1 MRTQRAPTHP
11 NFEHTLLW
19 DSDQVPPNTYRRV
32 VLWRQYCEDMDP
44 TQFISLSEYIEEHS
58 LRLRNMYL
66 AFINQVGESDNDGES
81 VQKLLQIRPSF
92 SYWWMTLFAST
103 RWHPSSHS
111 TEAIKMLALEELLT
125 IHGWIGL
132 DVVTDSGLI
141 LEISQ
146 QLCESHN
153 KSCSATIPKIST
165 SKKSTLHLLRRHIFP
180 ALLVFIRQL
189 FRLMQ
194 VTPLHKF
201 DSKSDLMIFDH
212 LIRFDEEAALAG
224 RFDSQYWKMLAPY
237 FELMDTQVTWLHQ
250 FVKSTSMPTPKDAD
264 ALLRKLSKASNEP
277 HCLFET
283 RPTIKT
289 LVKTIRDF
297 VFLVRTTKKLRT
309 ISETFVPEGSKTN
322 LWPLFQDEWFDSMCG
337 RTAIRHCLLL
347 SIIEETLDSTPH
359 QNTGLFIMEN
369 QPWEMALIHA
379 WRSAGHGRLIGVVNA
394 PIRFWD
400 LRYFYNDLGR
410 NRPAPNQVAVNSPIS
425 RNLLEEVGV
434 PPTEV
439 VDVEALMY
447 QYLNS
452 PLQVG
457 QTPGSDVLIL
467 GDFFTQISESVL
479 NIVLP
484 LVKTKFAHRTIYF
497 KAHPA
502 NNNSWTYLAADGIIV
517 TDLPI
522 SKLFATCGTVISPS
536 SSTGA
541 VEAYCANKHVIS
553 IPDPTTLNFSA
564 LKTIKDV
571 QFASNSEELA
581 FALENP
587 VNSSSVDN
595 STFLYFDE
603 SLTKWKKLLWPSH
616 PPDSANITQIS

>member
-165 SKKSTLHLLRRHIFP
+165 SKKSTLHLFRRHIFP

-212 LIRFDEEAALAG
+212 LIRFDEKAALVG
-224 RFDSQYWKMLAPY
+224 KFDSQYWRMLAPH
-237 FELMDTQVTWLHQ
+237 FKLMDTRVAWLHQ
-250 FVKSTSMPTPKDAD
+250 FVKSTSMPTPKDANV
-264 ALLRKLSKASNEP
+264 LLRKLSKNSNEP
-277 HCLFET
+277 HFLFET
-283 RPTIKT
+283 RPTITT
-289 LVKTIRDF
+289 LTKSIRDF
-297 VFLVRTTKKLRT
+297 AHLVRTTKKLRT

-425 RNLLEEVGV
+425 RNLLEEVGFSS
-434 PPTEV
+434 TEI

-447 QYLNS
+447 QYLNAHS
-452 PLQVG
+452 QIME
-457 QTPGSDVLIL
+457 TSGSDVLIL
-467 GDFFTQISESVL
+467 GDFFTPLSENIL
-479 NIVLP
+479 DIVLP
-484 LVKTKFAHRTIYF
+484 LAKTKFANRTIYF

-502 NNNSWTYLAADGIIV
+502 NRNSWAHLAADGIVI
-517 TDLPI
+517 TDLPL
-522 SKLFATCGTVISPS
+522 SELFATCGTVISPA
-536 SSTGA
+536 SSTGT

-553 IPDPTTLNFSA
+553 ILDPTTLNFSA

-571 QFASNSEELA
+571 QFVSNSDELA
-581 FALENP
+581 FALDNP
-587 VNSSSVDN
+587 VNSLSLDN
-595 STFLYFDE
+595 TTFLYFDE

-616 PPDSANITQIS
+616 PSDSTNNA